1 MHVNPGHTD
10 STSNPPKTSAARHAA
25 QPFLEGKGYA
35 MRKQYKGHDIYVS
48 GAKTAGAADKKM
60 RVKLLAIDNNERPA
74 GLGADRTTLAQALQ
88 DYALARLPSMKG
100 AVQEARRMNHYLRA
114 AGLQTLVAT
123 ACADEQTPDVLDK
136 KEKKRQGDYYKIT
149 LEAHS
154 LERNIA
160 NGLAA
165 HRQAQLNANAKT
177 EKFRAVLAGTAL
189 SKISRDLMQ
198 RYMDTMRSDGNSPA
212 TMALERSMFR
222 VLFNYAFRTWKWTEL
237 LDNPATGLKM
247 PPVENVRKR
256 VMTLD
261 EQSLLDEALTT
272 CRSKLVAPMLT
283 LLRETAMRSSEPLQ
297 YATWAD
303 VDWERKVL
311 ALPDSKS
318 GCRDVPL
325 SPVALQVLRDLGPGE
340 PHETII
346 KITYESLRAAWTRAC
361 VSACDAL

>member
-1 MHVNPGHTD
+1 
-10 STSNPPKTSAARHAA
+10 
-25 QPFLEGKGYA
+25 
-35 MRKQYKGHDIYVS
+35 
-48 GAKTAGAADKKM
+48 
-60 RVKLLAIDNNERPA
+60 
-74 GLGADRTTLAQALQ
+74 
-88 DYALARLPSMKG
+88 
-100 AVQEARRMNHYLRA
+100 
-114 AGLQTLVAT
+114 
-123 ACADEQTPDVLDK
+123 
-136 KEKKRQGDYYKIT
+136 
-149 LEAHS
+149 
-154 LERNIA
+154 
-160 NGLAA
+160 
-165 HRQAQLNANAKT
+165 
-177 EKFRAVLAGTAL
+177 L

-247 PPVENVRKR
+247 PAVENVRKR
-256 VMTLD
+256 VMSQD

-272 CRSKLVAPMLT
+272 CRSKLVAPMRT

-297 YATWAD
+297 HATWAD

-340 PHETII
+340 PNETII

-361 VSACDAL
+361 ERAGIKNLKIHDNRRTAATRMALKTGNAFLVQALTGHKNWSMVERYVNVGADDVVKVMHAPEPTAAPVTLAVEVGAPASVQVVQAVPVSSVCAPAVYTLEQMQELVQMTVKTTLAGLAQRTDSQNLLGAGQLVASQQGFTETSLH